1 MQWSSWTIRQNGLTY
16 LPLLIKKLKLLPE
29 HLWKLLAAMEYL
41 PAKHLSDRGANFLS
55 DLLREVY
62 VLLGIRKS
70 LFQHTTP
77 KLIWLGCE
85 IIVVETRINESLV
98 LYAYQTCVQES
109 TQESPFYLLY
119 GRDARLPEA
128 ALAKPCTCY
137 QMDIDDF
144 KNHLVCNLSFL
155 IILLFLLR

>member
-1 MQWSSWTIRQNGLTY
+1 
-16 LPLLIKKLKLLPE
+16 
-29 HLWKLLAAMEYL
+29 MEYL
-41 PAKHLSDRGANFLS
+41 PAKRLSDRGANFLS
-55 DLLREVY
+55 DLLHKVY

-70 LFQHTTP
+70 VLQRTTP

-85 IIVVETRINESLV
+85 IIVVETGINESLV

-144 KNHLVCNLSFL
+144 KTILSVISQMPGAWL
-155 IILLFLLR
+155 TKISTKPKRSKNNNMIRKLR